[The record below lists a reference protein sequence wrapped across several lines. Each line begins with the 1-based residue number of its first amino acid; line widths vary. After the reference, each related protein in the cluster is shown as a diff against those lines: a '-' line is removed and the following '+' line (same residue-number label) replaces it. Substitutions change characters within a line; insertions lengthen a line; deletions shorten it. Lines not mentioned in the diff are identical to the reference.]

1 MIEIGP
7 HQFPT
12 RDAAKAH
19 IRALLARYAP
29 GDLVDGEDHETL
41 TDLTLRH
48 PRAEEK
54 VGAGIDRFRVVLGP
68 YGKSRA
74 YEILRRD
81 GTGTDIS
88 FPKCVDG
95 DPPHRT
101 LVLRSLRLVVEP
113 DVNALRQRLFRTLIG
128 EDGRLPCEL
137 TGERLLP
144 TEGHLDHIAP
154 NTFLRLA
161 TLFLEAHGLDIDTV
175 PLAPPRDGEIGRRLL
190 EPDLA
195 ERFRAFHARVARF
208 RFIAARENLSLGG
221 RISDSGH
228 RIPICENQN

>member
-7 HQFPT
+7 HQFPS

-41 TDLTLRH
+41 MELTLRH
-48 PRAEEK
+48 PRADEK
-54 VGAGIDRFRVVLGP
+54 VGAGVDRFRVVLGP

-74 YEILRRD
+74 YEILRTD
-81 GTGTDIS
+81 GTETDIS

-113 DVNALRQRLFRTLIG
+113 DVNALRQRLFRALIG
-128 EDGRLPCEL
+128 EDGRLSCEL
-137 TGERLLP
+137 TGARLLP

-154 NTFLRLA
+154 HTFLRLA
-161 TLFLEAHGLDIDTV
+161 TLFMTAHGLDIDTV

-190 EPDLA
+190 DPDLG
-195 ERFRAFHARVARF
+195 EQFRAFHARIARF

-221 RISDSGH
+221 RVADGGH
-228 RIPICENQN
+228 RIT

>member
-7 HQFPT
+7 QQFPT
-12 RDAAKAH
+12 KDAAKAH

-29 GDLVDGEDHETL
+29 GDLVEGDDHATL
-41 TDLTLRH
+41 MELTLRH
-48 PRAEEK
+48 PRADEK

-74 YEILRRD
+74 YEVLRTD
-81 GTGTDIS
+81 GTETDIS

-113 DVNALRQRLFRTLIG
+113 DVNALRQRLFRSLIG
-128 EDGRLPCEL
+128 PDGRLPCEL

-154 NTFLRLA
+154 HTFLRLA

-190 EPDLA
+190 DPGLGEQ
-195 ERFRAFHARVARF
+195 FRSFHSRIARF

-221 RISDSGH
+221 RVSDDGH
-228 RIPICENQN
+228 RIS

>member
-12 RDAAKAH
+12 KDAAKAF
-19 IRALLARYAP
+19 IRSVLARYAP

-41 TDLTLRH
+41 MELTLRH
-48 PRAEEK
+48 PRADEK
-54 VGAGIDRFRVVLGP
+54 VGSGIDRFRVVLGP

-74 YEILRRD
+74 YEILRTD

-113 DVNALRQRLFRTLIG
+113 DVNALRQRLFRALIG

-137 TGERLLP
+137 TGARLLP

-161 TLFLEAHGLDIDTV
+161 TLFLTAHGLDIDTV
-175 PLAPPRDGEIGRRLL
+175 PLAPSRDGEIGRRLL
-190 EPDLA
+190 DPDLGA
-195 ERFRAFHARVARF
+195 QFRAFHARIARF

-221 RISDSGH
+221 RIQDEGH
-228 RIPICENQN
+228 QI

>member
-7 HQFPT
+7 HQFST

-29 GDLVDGEDHETL
+29 GDLVEGEDHHTL
-41 TDLTLRH
+41 MELTLRH
-48 PRAEEK
+48 PRADEK

-68 YGKSRA
+68 YGRSRA
-74 YEILRRD
+74 FEILRTD
-81 GTGTDIS
+81 GTVTDIS

-113 DVNALRQRLFRTLIG
+113 DVNALRQRLFRELIG
-128 EDGRLPCEL
+128 PDGRLPCEL

-154 NTFLRLA
+154 HTFLRLA

-195 ERFRAFHARVARF
+195 DRFRTFHARVARF

-221 RISDSGH
+221 RIADSGH